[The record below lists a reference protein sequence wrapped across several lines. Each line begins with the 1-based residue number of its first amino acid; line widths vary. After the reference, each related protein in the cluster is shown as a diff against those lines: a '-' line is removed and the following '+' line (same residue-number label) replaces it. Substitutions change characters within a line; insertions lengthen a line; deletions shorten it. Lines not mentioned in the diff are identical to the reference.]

1 MFDDANDKREWF
13 LGMLVI
19 AVVLV
24 VLASPVVALSLGL
37 SVRLFRW
44 VAGN

>member
-1 MFDDANDKREWF
+1 MFDDDDRREWF

-19 AVVLV
+19 ALALV
-24 VLASPVVALSLGL
+24 VLASPVVALSFGL

-44 VAGN
+44 AVGG